1 MDKVLNVGDLIQFNE
16 DYGVHV
22 GSGTTASLI
31 PRAREGEVGIIYETN
46 KRKTRFKLYTSAGT
60 LAEVTNYDVQKGFIE
75 ILASKKIPGKKI
87 QIIVS

>member
-46 KRKTRFKLYTSAGT
+46 KRKTRFK
-60 LAEVTNYDVQKGFIE
+60 
-75 ILASKKIPGKKI
+75 
-87 QIIVS
+87 